1 MARPRVRVCA
11 ERGRRRQGGRHGRG
25 AKFRGQPGARG
36 RPERGGG
43 RPGSA
48 ASRGPRRPDCVRPR
62 GPLGPTARHP
72 HPGPGPA
79 GDPGPSDA
87 RRRLLAAPR
96 GGPAARPLFCS
107 PPPGFRPSLG
117 RRCGRKPPPTTLLES
132 LNGKGAHLFRPG
144 AARLILAICL
154 SPLLR
159 RRKKKMSVSW
169 GGRVRGSCEPSLK
182 TCPRE
187 GARFLGGSPV
197 VLRGL
202 RCHVCC
208 DSALQFLKTFCRIE
222 CNLFSPSSFQTP

>member
-1 MARPRVRVCA
+1 MARPRVRVRA
-11 ERGRRRQGGRHGRG
+11 GRGRRRQGGRHGRG

-36 RPERGGG
+36 RHERGG
-43 RPGSA
+43 RPGPA

-72 HPGPGPA
+72 HPGPGPS

-107 PPPGFRPSLG
+107 PSPGFRPSLG
-117 RRCGRKPPPTTLLES
+117 RRCGRKPPPRTLLES
-132 LNGKGAHLFRPG
+132 LNGKGAHLSRPG

-159 RRKKKMSVSW
+159 RRKKKCLCRGVVEPGGAASPRSKLARGKVPGFSEVHLLSCAASAAMSV
-169 GGRVRGSCEPSLK
+169 VIL
-182 TCPRE
+182 
-187 GARFLGGSPV
+187 
-197 VLRGL
+197 
-202 RCHVCC
+202 H
-208 DSALQFLKTFCRIE
+208 
-222 CNLFSPSSFQTP
+222 FSF